1 MAGSSQQGCVMESTR
16 DGKSLARKLL
26 ADAIGAEPAM
36 IPTDAR
42 IGIFERWDS
51 LAHMRLILALEQQI
65 GRLLDPDEAITVESL
80 DDVARLLNGDAK

>member
-1 MAGSSQQGCVMESTR
+1 MESTR

-51 LAHMRLILALEQQI
+51 LAHMRLILALERQI